1 VPTPGDR
8 WNHNI
13 HYHPLILSAV
23 PAGCDSALDVGCGEG
38 ILARELNQSI
48 PHIVGIDV
56 NEPSLRL
63 ARKQDPTSKIEFI
76 AGDFLTY
83 PFEETFGFITSVA
96 TLHHMDMRQTLTRM
110 RQLLRPGGTLAV
122 VGLARSRYPA
132 DLPADAGGAI
142 LHRVRTRTRAYW
154 EHSAPIV
161 WPPPETYRSARHV
174 ASAVLPGVKYRR
186 HLLWRY
192 SLTWS
197 KPA

>member
-174 ASAVLPGVKYRR
+174 ASAVLPASGIQLSR
-186 HLLWRY
+186 
-192 SLTWS
+192 
-197 KPA
+197 